1 MQNSN
6 IRIFLKAFGNFEL
19 TKYHD
24 PEALRTL
31 VIDDVN
37 YQITHNIINNGELAS
52 GTVPMIPADTTL
64 KLHSYNL
71 KRDNASVYDALR
83 NPSVD
88 GLGQVTV
95 QNGNNTQN
103 YSNVKVITGFKLT
116 GNPSEFNE
124 VVLKFVK

>member
-6 IRIFLKAFGNFEL
+6 IKIFLKALGNFES
-19 TKYHD
+19 TKYFD

-31 VIDDVN
+31 VIDDLN

-52 GTVPMIPADTTL
+52 GSVPMTPGDTTL
-64 KLHSYNL
+64 KLHSYNI
-71 KRDNASVYDALR
+71 KRDNASVFDALR

-88 GLGQVTV
+88 GLGQVIV
-95 QNGNNTQN
+95 QNGNNTQT
-103 YSNVKVITGFKLT
+103 YSNVKVVQGFKMV

-124 VVLKFVK
+124 ITVKFLK